1 MEPHFKIVETIE
13 AGRSVLTVVP
23 HKWIKNKI
31 LFWPPKNVK
40 NLIKDVNSTPDI
52 TWNKIICRIK
62 RNYYKNRIAAE
73 TELLE
78 MSGGSATSSTDSE
91 VLGEMKEKNKV
102 RNTKKVTSQ
111 QNFETLFASSSSKFC
126 SFQPIIPEET
136 PEPVVESENI
146 ILETNFSDEAIISPE
161 AIANAQFLNVI
172 EQPLIGEES
181 KNDIINKLNDIE
193 QKFNQF
199 KNDIT
204 ESVKDMLVKA
214 VAAIKSDFD
223 AKLLSAMQNFKN
235 NHQDDDNIQFEFHA
249 VSTSQELSQLEDNLK
264 DPNYEKKVRNYF
276 KKIIGNTPDTSN
288 GLDTCY
294 SIVDYFFEKKFM
306 VQCSWTGGSRSNT
319 EKCCIKNCKNILEV
333 FFTIVQS
340 SNKDFS
346 KALLKKFII
355 GITRNAKKRSLT
367 GGIRQSSIHRR
378 KKSMVKKQRLSG
390 NRKGVAQR
398 QGKGTYIKKMYN
410 IKIIISGENEI
421 FYENEQSFNE
431 EKEYDEDN
439 DEYGM
444 EEYEADGED
453 AIIEHDEV
461 EEEDNNDTDTD

>member
-1 MEPHFKIVETIE
+1 MKTKSAFTVHPNYRCGEISDVASKENEKDFTVIKGSEINPSEGDEEQRPDSGGFRSCVCFIVI
-13 AGRSVLTVVP
+13 P
-23 HKWIKNKI
+23 II
-31 LFWPPKNVK
+31 L
-40 NLIKDVNSTPDI
+40 LVNSVT
-52 TWNKIICRIK
+52 
-62 RNYYKNRIAAE
+62 E

-78 MSGGSATSSTDSE
+78 MSGGSTDSE

-172 EQPLIGEES
+172 EQ
-181 KNDIINKLNDIE
+181 
-193 QKFNQF
+193 
-199 KNDIT
+199 
-204 ESVKDMLVKA
+204 
-214 VAAIKSDFD
+214 
-223 AKLLSAMQNFKN
+223 
-235 NHQDDDNIQFEFHA
+235 DDDNIQFEFHA
-249 VSTSQELSQLEDNLK
+249 VSTSQELSQLEENLK

-276 KKIIGNTPDTSN
+276 KKIIGNIPDTSN

-355 GITRNAKKRSLT
+355 GIRRNAKKRSLT

-421 FYENEQSFNE
+421 FNENEQSFNE

-461 EEEDNNDTDTD
+461 EEEDNNDTDKD

>member
-1 MEPHFKIVETIE
+1 
-13 AGRSVLTVVP
+13 
-23 HKWIKNKI
+23 
-31 LFWPPKNVK
+31 
-40 NLIKDVNSTPDI
+40 
-52 TWNKIICRIK
+52 
-62 RNYYKNRIAAE
+62 
-73 TELLE
+73 
-78 MSGGSATSSTDSE
+78 
-91 VLGEMKEKNKV
+91 
-102 RNTKKVTSQ
+102 
-111 QNFETLFASSSSKFC
+111 
-126 SFQPIIPEET
+126 
-136 PEPVVESENI
+136 
-146 ILETNFSDEAIISPE
+146 
-161 AIANAQFLNVI
+161 
-172 EQPLIGEES
+172 
-181 KNDIINKLNDIE
+181 
-193 QKFNQF
+193 
-199 KNDIT
+199 
-204 ESVKDMLVKA
+204 MLVKA

-249 VSTSQELSQLEDNLK
+249 VSTSQELSQLEENLK

-276 KKIIGNTPDTSN
+276 KKIIGNIPDTSN

-398 QGKGTYIKKMYN
+398 QG
-410 IKIIISGENEI
+410 ENEI

-444 EEYEADGED
+444 EKYEADGED